1 MADGAQERGLPL
13 YPQALPPGNAGAHP
27 GGKDSHSLVYSQDA
41 SFRRWLRVLKNHLGN
56 MKRFRTYNKRPA
68 D

>member
-1 MADGAQERGLPL
+1 MVPENGAFGVTPRRYHKDLKELIRE
-13 YPQALPPGNAGAHP
+13 
-27 GGKDSHSLVYSQDA
+27 GKDSHSLVYGQDA

-56 MKRFRTYNKRPA
+56 MKRFKRYNKKPV

>member
-1 MADGAQERGLPL
+1 MR
-13 YPQALPPGNAGAHP
+13 ALIRA
-27 GGKDSHSLVYSQDA
+27 GKDSHSLVYSQDA